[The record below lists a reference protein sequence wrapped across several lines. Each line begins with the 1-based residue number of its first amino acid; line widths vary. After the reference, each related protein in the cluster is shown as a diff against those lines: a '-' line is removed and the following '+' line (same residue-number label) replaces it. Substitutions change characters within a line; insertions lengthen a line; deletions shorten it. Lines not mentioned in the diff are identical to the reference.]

1 MARKRRQFRGTWLPI
16 LGAEN
21 PDTTTWTTVNE
32 AVIGAGNVD
41 VTVGIFPVLRDY
53 AQEHDNTA
61 STAALGLY
69 TLNEYALRRVVGKIV
84 CCVEDTVQTATE
96 TLAFSVTACAGLFI
110 ARAGDDAD
118 PQAGDSPI
126 GGNAVWQTDYNPLDP
141 DCIRE
146 PWLWRRTWQLGSPL
160 AALRQL
166 NTNPQG
172 GTPLL
177 TSTRGLGL
185 PWSNTQYGSVADGPH
200 VDAKTRRRVG
210 NDDRLWLALAC
221 HTNPFTDGTPP
232 ADPPDVHFW
241 WEFRAFGA
249 MRRARNRGAF

>member
-1 MARKRRQFRGTWLPI
+1 MVRRRRKFRGIWFPI

-21 PDTTTWTTVNE
+21 GDTHTWTTVNE
-32 AVIGAGNVD
+32 AIIQAGNVD
-41 VTVGIFPVLRDY
+41 VAVGIFPVLRDY
-53 AQEHDNTA
+53 PQEHDNTA

-84 CCVEDTVQTATE
+84 CNVEDNVTTASDTI
-96 TLAFSVTACAGLFI
+96 AVSYSVAAGLFV

-118 PQAGDSPI
+118 TGAADTPI
-126 GGNAVWQTDYNPLDP
+126 GGTATWQTDYNPFEP

-146 PWLWRRTWQLGSPL
+146 PWLWRRTWNLGSPL
-160 AALRQL
+160 AALRQI
-166 NTNPQG
+166 NSQSG
-172 GTPLL
+172 GSPVL

-210 NDDRLWLALAC
+210 NDDRLWLALAA
-221 HTNPFTDGTPP
+221 HANPFTDATPFTQP
-232 ADPPDVHFW
+232 SDIHFY

-249 MRRARNRGAF
+249 MRRAHNRGAF